1 MLDVN
6 TTRGQVTL
14 REEQRAVELFR
25 LRYQHVQYI
34 ETPKAGA
41 ATIDAILV
49 KDDGLLCGV
58 VETKCRQMTRS
69 QLDSFG
75 GEWLVTWDKIDG
87 ARRIAA
93 GVGVPLF
100 GFLYLVPDQTL
111 LIVNIADSSGAL
123 TRSIRVEATK
133 TQRTVNGGSIVR
145 NNAYIT
151 TGDAHAITA
160 ASATARPSQQM
171 RTAA

>member
-6 TTRGQVTL
+6 TARGQSTL
-14 REEQRAVELFR
+14 REEQQAVELFR
-25 LRYQHVQYI
+25 SRYKHVHYV

-41 ATIDAILV
+41 ATIDALLV
-49 KDDGLLCGV
+49 KDGGLLCGV

-69 QLDSFG
+69 ELNGYG

-100 GFLYLVPDQTL
+100 GFLYLVPDRTL
-111 LIVNIADSSGAL
+111 LVVNIADSSGAL

-160 ASATARPSQQM
+160 GSTTGRATEEM
-171 RTAA
+171 AAAA